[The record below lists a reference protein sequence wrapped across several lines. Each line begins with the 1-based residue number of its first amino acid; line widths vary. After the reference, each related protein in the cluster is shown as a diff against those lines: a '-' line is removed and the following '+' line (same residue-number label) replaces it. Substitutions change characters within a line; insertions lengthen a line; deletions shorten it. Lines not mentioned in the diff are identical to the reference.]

1 LKRGIS
7 FRQSIKSRL
16 TLFTLAISIVSL
28 WTLLFFASRVLQSEI
43 ERLAGEL
50 QVPAAQ
56 LVAGKVAH

>member
-1 LKRGIS
+1 MRRSIS
-7 FRQSIKSRL
+7 FRRSIKSRL
-16 TLFTLAISIVSL
+16 TLFTLAIFIVSL

-50 QVPAAQ
+50 QVPAAL

>member
-1 LKRGIS
+1 LKQGIS
-7 FRQSIKSRL
+7 FGQSIKSSVTPITLTVFVVSLL
-16 TLFTLAISIVSL
+16 TLSL
-28 WTLLFFASRVLQSEI
+28 YASRVLQSEI

>member
-1 LKRGIS
+1 LKHGIS
-7 FRQSIKSRL
+7 FGQSIKSSVTPITLTVFVVSLL
-16 TLFTLAISIVSL
+16 TLSL
-28 WTLLFFASRVLQSEI
+28 YASRVLQSEI

>member
-1 LKRGIS
+1 MKLSIS
-7 FRQSIKSRL
+7 FRRSIKSRL
-16 TLFTLAISIVSL
+16 TLFTLAIFIVSL

-50 QVPAAQ
+50 QVPAAL

>member
-1 LKRGIS
+1 MKQGIS
-7 FRQSIKSRL
+7 FGQSIKSSVTPITLTVFVVSLL
-16 TLFTLAISIVSL
+16 TLSL
-28 WTLLFFASRVLQSEI
+28 YASRVLQSEI

>member
-1 LKRGIS
+1 MKRGIS

-56 LVAGKVAH
+56 LVVGKVAH

>member
-1 LKRGIS
+1 MKRGIS

-16 TLFTLAISIVSL
+16 TLFTLAIFIVSL

-50 QVPAAQ
+50 RAPTAP

>member
-1 LKRGIS
+1 MKHGIS
-7 FRQSIKSRL
+7 FGQSIKSSVTPFTLTVFVVSLL
-16 TLFTLAISIVSL
+16 TLSL
-28 WTLLFFASRVLQSEI
+28 YASRVLQSEI

>member
-1 LKRGIS
+1 MKQGIS
-7 FRQSIKSRL
+7 FGQSIKSSVTPFTLTVFVVSLL
-16 TLFTLAISIVSL
+16 TLSL
-28 WTLLFFASRVLQSEI
+28 YASRVLQSEI

>member
-56 LVAGKVAH
+56 LVVGKVAH

>member
-1 LKRGIS
+1 MKRGIS